1 MNPSIQRLLLVTGLV
16 LSGTVCAQGNSAFPT
31 AGGIGAPGRIGATQ
45 FANLQVEV
53 LEEID
58 FGRVVSNR
66 QQAGTV
72 RLDSNRNV
80 LVTGGSDA
88 LSGTRSIA
96 RVRVKGSP
104 NQPVTAL
111 LPATVQLQGARGSLQ
126 MSNFQVLPNAV
137 QTLDASGL
145 ATFTIVSTLNLPANA
160 SDGRYTTDVLVS
172 FDYQ

>member
-1 MNPSIQRLLLVTGLV
+1 MNPSIQGVLLAIGVA
-16 LSGTVCAQGNSAFPT
+16 LSGTALAQGNPAFPP

-58 FGRVVSNR
+58 FGRVVSSR

-72 RLDSNRNV
+72 RLDSNRNA
-80 LVTGGSDA
+80 LVTGGTDV

-96 RVRVKGSP
+96 RIRVKGSP
-104 NQPVTAL
+104 NQPVAAL

-126 MSNFQVLPNAV
+126 MSNLQILPNAV

-160 SDGRYTTDVLVS
+160 SDGRYTTDVFVS

>member
-1 MNPSIQRLLLVTGLV
+1 MNPSIQGVLLGIGVA
-16 LSGTVCAQGNSAFPT
+16 LSGTTFAQGNPAFPP

-58 FGRVVSNR
+58 FGRVVSSR

-72 RLDSNRNV
+72 RLDSNRNA
-80 LVTGGSDA
+80 LVTGGTDV

-96 RVRVKGSP
+96 RIRVKGSP
-104 NQPVTAL
+104 NQPVAAL

-126 MSNFQVLPNAV
+126 MSNLQILPNAV

-160 SDGRYTTDVLVS
+160 SDGRYTTDVFVS